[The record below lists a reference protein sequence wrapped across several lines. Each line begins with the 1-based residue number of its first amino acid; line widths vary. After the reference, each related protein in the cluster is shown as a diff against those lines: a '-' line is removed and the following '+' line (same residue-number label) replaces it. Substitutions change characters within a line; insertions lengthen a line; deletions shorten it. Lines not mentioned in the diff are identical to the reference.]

1 VTGSKRHIPWAAVG
15 VAALPTAFA
24 LLAAATVLTTCSPV
38 TPDGGG
44 GYGSNRNW
52 AGQYLRIHL
61 TPEQGPLLGEYSSRN
76 PSVIAQHVSWA
87 KTAGIGFFAIPWRGE
102 ESWGHTTL
110 ADYLVG
116 DSSFEQIDFC
126 ILYETPTLLGGSPDA
141 ATINLTLE
149 SRDLFLHHLL
159 RLRELFFDQSNYLHL
174 DGRPVLILRQSRRLT
189 GEVRIALNALR
200 VAYSDSTGGESLYL
214 VGDEVTWPGIALPNG
229 EHITA
234 LDAITGL
241 DLGNFGVYDG
251 YPAGTGLMTDLS
263 AMWQQYALFAAGLT
277 PPVPLFPSVLPGWN
291 NRLHKPLQPV
301 IPRQLSSGAISHTGT
316 YDGFWNA
323 ASTATVVL
331 LDSFNDWQR
340 DTQIEPTADNGD
352 ANGTIIPTSLT
363 GGRRYFPY
371 GEDFIDATSA
381 DKGLLILGAIYE
393 VWYDSVPPAG

>member
-1 VTGSKRHIPWAAVG
+1 VTGSRRHIPWAMAGAAVL
-15 VAALPTAFA
+15 VAASA
-24 LLAAATVLTTCSPV
+24 LATCSPV
-38 TPDGGG
+38 SPDGEG

-76 PSVIAQHVSWA
+76 PSVIAQHVAWA
-87 KTAGIGFFAIPWRGE
+87 QAAGIDFFAIPWRGE

-126 ILYETPTLLGGSPDA
+126 ILYETPTLLGGSADA
-141 ATINLTLE
+141 TTVNLTLE
-149 SRDLFLHHLL
+149 NRDLFLHHLL
-159 RLRELFFDQSNYLHL
+159 RLRERFFIQANYLHL
-174 DGRPVLILRQSRRLT
+174 DGRPVVILRQSRRLA

-200 VAYSDSTGGESLYL
+200 VAYYDSTGGESLYL

-241 DLGNFGVYDG
+241 DLGTFGGHDG
-251 YPAGTGLMTDLS
+251 YPAGTGLMTDVS
-263 AMWQQYALFAAGLT
+263 AMWKQYALFAAGLS

-301 IPRQLSSGAISHTGT
+301 IPRQLSSGAVNHTGT
-316 YDGFWNA
+316 YDGFWDA
-323 ASTATVVL
+323 ADVAVGSPAVVL

-371 GEDFIDATSA
+371 QEGFIDATNA
-381 DKGLLILGAIYE
+381 DKGLLKLGAIYE
-393 VWYDSVPPAG
+393 VLYDSVPPAG

>member
-1 VTGSKRHIPWAAVG
+1 MTGSRRHIPWAMVG
-15 VAALPTAFA
+15 AAALM
-24 LLAAATVLTTCSPV
+24 AAAALTTCSPV
-38 TPDGGG
+38 SPDGGG

-61 TPEQGPLLGEYSSRN
+61 VPEQGPLLGEYSSRN
-76 PSVIAQHVSWA
+76 PTVIAQHVIWA
-87 KTAGIGFFAIPWRGE
+87 QTAGIDFFAIPWRGE

-126 ILYETPTLLGGSPDA
+126 ILYETPTLLGGGPD
-141 ATINLTLE
+141 TTPVNLTLE
-149 SRDLFLHHLL
+149 NRDLFLHHLL
-159 RLRELFFDQSNYLHL
+159 RLRELFFDQANYLHL
-174 DGRPVLILRQSRRLT
+174 DGRPVVILRQSRRLA

-200 VAYSDSTGGESLYL
+200 VAYADSTGGESLYL
-214 VGDEVTWPGIALPNG
+214 IGDEVTWPGIAPPSG
-229 EHITA
+229 ERITA

-241 DLGNFGVYDG
+241 DLGNFGGHDG
-251 YPAGTGLMTDLS
+251 YPTGTGLMTDLS
-263 AMWQQYALFAAGLT
+263 AMWQQYALFAAGLS

-301 IPRQLSSGAISHTGT
+301 IPRQLSSGAANHTGT
-316 YDGFWNA
+316 YDGFWGA
-323 ASTATVVL
+323 ADTAVGTPAVVL

-352 ANGTIIPTSLT
+352 ANGTIVPTSLT

-371 GEDFIDATSA
+371 QEGFIDATSA
-381 DKGLLILGAIYE
+381 NKGILKLGAIYE
-393 VWYDSVPPAG
+393 VWYDAQPPSG